1 MERPVRRLLGVAGAL
16 LIAGSSAWGQAQQ
29 QGPQQKGPQQKGPQQ
44 KGPSQKGSQ
53 QKGASQTGSSQSDN
67 ISACSQ
73 LAYEPAANV
82 KRRDL
87 LAKCSKAPRADCES
101 VREIFKQENVRDA
114 GLTCT
119 GQE

>member
-1 MERPVRRLLGVAGAL
+1 MESPVRRLLGVAGAL

-29 QGPQQKGPQQKGPQQ
+29 GPPQKGPQQKGS
-44 KGPSQKGSQ
+44 SQKGSQ
-53 QKGASQTGSSQSDN
+53 QKGASQKKDGSQAGSSQSDN

-82 KRRDL
+82 KRREL
-87 LAKCSKAPRADCES
+87 FARCSKAPRADCES
-101 VREIFKQENVRDA
+101 VREIFKQENIRDA
-114 GLTCT
+114 GLACT

>member
-1 MERPVRRLLGVAGAL
+1 MESPVRRLLGVAGAL

-29 QGPQQKGPQQKGPQQ
+29 GPPQKGPQQKGS
-44 KGPSQKGSQ
+44 SQKGSQ
-53 QKGASQTGSSQSDN
+53 QKGASQKKDGSQTGSSQSDN

-82 KRRDL
+82 KRREL
-87 LAKCSKAPRADCES
+87 FARCSKAPRADCES
-101 VREIFKQENVRDA
+101 VREIFKQENIRDA
-114 GLTCT
+114 GLACT

>member
-1 MERPVRRLLGVAGAL
+1 MESPVRRLLGVAGAL
-16 LIAGSSAWGQAQQ
+16 LIAGSSAWGQFQPKDPQPKA
-29 QGPQQKGPQQKGPQQ
+29 PQQKGSQPKSPQPK
-44 KGPSQKGSQ
+44 KDPSQ
-53 QKGASQTGSSQSDN
+53 AGSSQSDN

-87 LAKCSKAPRADCES
+87 FAKCSKAPRADCES

-119 GQE
+119 GAE

>member
-1 MERPVRRLLGVAGAL
+1 MRRLLSVAGAL

-29 QGPQQKGPQQKGPQQ
+29 QGPQQKGPQQKGPA
-44 KGPSQKGSQ
+44 QKGSQ
-53 QKGASQTGSSQSDN
+53 QKGASETGSSQSDN

-87 LAKCSKAPRADCES
+87 FAKCSKAPRADCES